1 MKKYQIKQLEK
12 VCNAV
17 TEARAILEEVLD
29 DTKHDEELELS
40 EDQEY
45 ILEGMLDNL
54 TAVEGEFDT
63 YKDEWELYQMIF
75 KSGKKI

>member
-1 MKKYQIKQLEK
+1 MNKYQIKQLEK
-12 VCNAV
+12 VCNEV

-29 DTKHDEELELS
+29 DTKHDEELELT

-63 YKDEWELYQMIF
+63 YKDEWELYQMILA
-75 KSGKKI
+75 GKKI